1 MTRLQE
7 KFNKEI
13 IPAMKEA
20 FGYKNDLVVPRL
32 QKVKI
37 NAGLSVALSKEE
49 KYRDTV
55 IETLK
60 RITGQKPLLIKAKKS
75 ISAFKVRQGMVVG
88 ASVTLRGQRMY
99 EFVDKLVNITLARVR
114 DFQGIEEKSLG
125 NSGSFTLGFKEH
137 IVFPE
142 IKSDEVERIHGLEV
156 SVITNAKTKAEGLK
170 LFKLLGFPFKEKPSQ
185 GGSASGGE
193 ESK

>member
-7 KFNKEI
+7 KFNKKI

-20 FGYKNDLVVPRL
+20 FAYKNDLVVPRL
-32 QKVKI
+32 KKVKI
-37 NAGLSVALSKEE
+37 NAGLSVSLSKDE
-49 KYRDTV
+49 KYQETV

-60 RITGQKPLLIKAKKS
+60 RISGQKPLLVKAKKS

-88 ASVTLRGQRMY
+88 ASVTLRGSRMY

-114 DFQGIEEKSLG
+114 DFQGLEEKSLG
-125 NSGSFTLGFKEH
+125 NSGSFTIGFKEH

-142 IKSDEVERIHGLEV
+142 IKSDEVEKIHGLEV
-156 SVITNAKTKAEGLK
+156 SVITSAKTLAEGVK
-170 LFKLLGFPFKEKPSQ
+170 LLKLLGFPFKEKPAQ
-185 GGSASGGE
+185 GGSDSGGE
-193 ESK
+193 KSK